1 MPSLRTRRVAD
12 LLGREIASI
21 IQRDIKDPR
30 IGFLTVT
37 GSDVSPDLKS
47 AKIYY
52 TVLGDEEKRAE
63 AAAALE
69 KAKGFIRREV
79 GMRIELK
86 SVPEIRFIY
95 DDTLDRGLRIE
106 RLLGGKGDGQGSEG

>member
-1 MPSLRTRRVAD
+1 MAD

-21 IQRDIKDPR
+21 LQRDVKDPR

-37 GSDVSPDLKS
+37 GADVSPDLKS

-52 TVLGDEEKRAE
+52 TVLGDEEKRA
-63 AAAALE
+63 AAAEAIE
-69 KAKGFIRREV
+69 KAKGFMRREI
-79 GMRIELK
+79 GMRIKLK
-86 SVPEIRFIY
+86 SVPELRFIY

-106 RLLGGKGDGQGSEG
+106 SLLGGKTDGQERKG